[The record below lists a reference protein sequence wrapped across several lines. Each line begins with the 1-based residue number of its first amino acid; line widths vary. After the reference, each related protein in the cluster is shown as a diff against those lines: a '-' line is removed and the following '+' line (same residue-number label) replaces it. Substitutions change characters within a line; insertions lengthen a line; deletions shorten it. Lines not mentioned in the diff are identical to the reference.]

1 MAVDVR
7 YRNFFI
13 PRVVKNLKISPWD
26 EEISIP
32 DIRLIRKSLIY
43 NSIKLPFDEEVAE
56 KFLNVIYWVFSSI
69 GLTADVRFG
78 TSSHNLI
85 IKVLRQ

>member
-1 MAVDVR
+1 M
-7 YRNFFI
+7 
-13 PRVVKNLKISPWD
+13 KKIEKDS
-26 EEISIP
+26 
-32 DIRLIRKSLIY
+32 DIWHIAIFH
-43 NSIKLPFDEEVAE
+43 SIKLPFYAEVAE